1 MIQVELNAKLR
12 QNALTKFLKAKA
24 EDAEDSTEIIKRR
37 FKANV
42 LQMIGNMKLDNLG
55 MDKLLIAHSLGVV
68 QSDLPVDIDRAVR
81 LVSFEKASTKRA
93 LFHEIVQNC
102 IEQH

>member
-55 MDKLLIAHSLGVV
+55 MDK
-68 QSDLPVDIDRAVR
+68 
-81 LVSFEKASTKRA
+81 
-93 LFHEIVQNC
+93 
-102 IEQH
+102 